1 MSFTITPLYAAL
13 CGLLLIALSLRVAP
27 MRKRL
32 SVGLGTGNHSELEQA
47 VRAHGN
53 FTEYVPLALILL
65 AFAEAGGAASLMLH
79 VAGGALVIGRI
90 LHAFGLNQSAG
101 VSIGRFVG
109 TTTTWL
115 VILALSIYNAV
126 QFFR

>member
-13 CGLLLIALSLRVAP
+13 CGLLLIFLSMRVAP

-32 SVGLGTGNHSELEQA
+32 AVGLGTGNHSELEQA

-65 AFAEAGGAASLMLH
+65 AFTEAGGAAALMLH
-79 VAGGALVIGRI
+79 LTGGALVTARV

-101 VSIGRFVG
+101 VSIGRFAG
-109 TTTTWL
+109 TSITWL
-115 VILALSIYNAV
+115 VIIVLSVYNIV
-126 QFFR
+126 DFIR